1 MKDPNRV
8 LTIEDIMGIQTF
20 PMIVFSDALRSWI
33 GTAIKVH
40 QAWSYNHVMWLVA
53 PGVVASQDAT
63 FKTVPLTDYLQGEHR
78 LKFWTN
84 PRWTDEERL
93 RILQAIEADLELP
106 WYRRLYDP
114 VAIVGQ
120 ALHLDWIQLPF
131 VSICSD
137 RASYLSLVDP
147 EYDLKHP
154 DPADVNRWLDS
165 RGIYDVYGRF
175 IPD

>member
-1 MKDPNRV
+1 MSDPNRI
-8 LTIEDIMGIQTF
+8 LSIEDCQRISSF
-20 PMIVFSDALRSWI
+20 PMVVFSDNLTSWI
-33 GTAIKVH
+33 STAIKQH
-40 QAWSYNHVMWLVA
+40 QQWSYNHAMWLIA
-53 PGVVASQDAT
+53 PGVVASQDAL
-63 FKTVPLTDYLQGEHR
+63 FHRAPLSEYLQGAHR

-84 PRWTDEERL
+84 PRWTDGDRR
-93 RILQAIEADLELP
+93 RIRQAIAADLQRP

-120 ALHLDWIQLPF
+120 ALHADWIQLPW
-131 VSICSD
+131 VNICSD
-137 RASYLSLVDP
+137 RASYLAEVDP
-147 EYDLKHP
+147 EYNLSHP

>member
-1 MKDPNRV
+1 MSDQNRL
-8 LTIEDIMGIQTF
+8 LTIDDIMGIELF
-20 PMIVFSDALRSWI
+20 PMIVFSDALFSWI
-33 GTAIKVH
+33 GTAIKQH
-40 QAWSYNHVMWLVA
+40 QAWSYNHAMWLKA
-53 PGVVASQDAT
+53 PGVLASQDAT
-63 FKTVPLTDYLQGEHR
+63 FKQVPVTEYLQGEHR

-84 PRWTDEERL
+84 PLWSEEDRGKL
-93 RILQAIEADLELP
+93 LQAIEADLQLP

-114 VAIVGQ
+114 LAIIGQ
-120 ALHLDWIQLPF
+120 ALHMDWLQIPG

-137 RASYLSLVDP
+137 RAGYLSLVDP
-147 EYDLKHP
+147 EYNLKHP

>member
-8 LTIEDIMGIQTF
+8 LTIDDIMGIQTF

-40 QAWSYNHVMWLVA
+40 QAWSYNHVMWLKA
-53 PGVVASQDAT
+53 PGVLASQDAT
-63 FKTVPLTDYLQGEHR
+63 FKTVPISDYLQGAHR

-84 PRWTDEERL
+84 PRWSNEERL
-93 RILQAIEADLELP
+93 RILHAIEADLELP

-114 VAIVGQ
+114 VAILGQ
-120 ALHLDWIQLPF
+120 AIHLDWIQLPW
-131 VSICSD
+131 VSICSE

-147 EYDLKHP
+147 EYTLTNP

>member
-63 FKTVPLTDYLQGEHR
+63 FKTVPLTDYLQG
-78 LKFWTN
+78 N
-84 PRWTDEERL
+84 
-93 RILQAIEADLELP
+93 IA
-106 WYRRLYDP
+106 
-114 VAIVGQ
+114 
-120 ALHLDWIQLPF
+120 
-131 VSICSD
+131 
-137 RASYLSLVDP
+137 
-147 EYDLKHP
+147 
-154 DPADVNRWLDS
+154 
-165 RGIYDVYGRF
+165 
-175 IPD
+175 